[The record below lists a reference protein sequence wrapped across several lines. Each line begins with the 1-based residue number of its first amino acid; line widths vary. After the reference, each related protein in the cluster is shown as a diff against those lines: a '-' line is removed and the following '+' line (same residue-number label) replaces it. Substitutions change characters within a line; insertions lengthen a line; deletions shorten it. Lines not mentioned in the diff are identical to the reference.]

1 MYIGAQ
7 VPRPKRRVEIRG
19 RLGIGVAARFRLL
32 KVRVRLTD
40 HTTKLL
46 PVAVPCEFKRGGRG
60 ELGCVA
66 DALARIGGHGVIPP
80 WEVAALAAAYRQP
93 VAKVA
98 KMLGAASRRVNQVKG
113 VR

>member
-1 MYIGAQ
+1 M
-7 VPRPKRRVEIRG
+7 PRPRRRVEIRG

-32 KVRVRLTD
+32 KVRVKLSDRTSS
-40 HTTKLL
+40 LL
-46 PVAVPCEFKRGGRG
+46 PVMVPCEFKRGGRG
-60 ELGCVA
+60 ELGCVV

-80 WEVAALAAAYRQP
+80 WEVAALAVAYRQP

-113 VR
+113 VK